1 VIAAFWFQL
10 FLYLHILAVIAAFGP
25 DFAFPVMAA
34 YVKKH
39 PEAGPAFAHF
49 ADEVFRKLTFPIA
62 ILVPFL
68 GTGLIF
74 TGHIPI
80 GQAWL
85 IISIVLYTL
94 TFFFA
99 VLVQLPNSAKMVKL
113 VAGMPPGPPP
123 PGAPPPHE
131 IEVLGKQLERGGGFL
146 GLMVVVIL
154 ILMVWR
160 PGS

>member
-1 VIAAFWFQL
+1 
-10 FLYLHILAVIAAFGP
+10 
-25 DFAFPVMAA
+25 MAA

-39 PEAGPAFAHF
+39 AEAGPAFANF
-49 ADEVFRKLTFPIA
+49 TDEISRKLTRPLAVLI
-62 ILVPFL
+62 PFL
-68 GTGLIF
+68 GTGLWAVKI
-74 TGHIPI
+74 IPI

-85 IISIVLYTL
+85 IIAIVLYTL

-113 VAGMPPGPPP
+113 IAAMPPAPPP
-123 PGAPPPHE
+123 PGATPPHE
-131 IEVLGKQLERGGGFL
+131 IEALGKKLERGGSFL
-146 GLMVVVIL
+146 GLMVVVTL

>member
-1 VIAAFWFQL
+1 MIAAFWFHL
-10 FLYLHILAVIAAFGP
+10 FLYLHILGVIAAFGP

-39 PEAGPAFAHF
+39 PETGPAFANF

-62 ILVPFL
+62 ILVPLL
-68 GTGLIF
+68 GAGLIF
-74 TGHIPI
+74 TGHVPI

-113 VAGMPPGPPP
+113 VAAMPPGPPP
-123 PGAPPPHE
+123 PGATPPHQ
-131 IEVLGKQLERGGGFL
+131 IEVLSKQLERGGGFL

-154 ILMVWR
+154 LLMVWK